1 MTRKDKVLD
10 FILDNAST
18 LSAPK
23 IEALVK
29 LVAIL
34 PQEGEDPNEF
44 KEENV
49 LNPIEQERPV
59 NMSDI
64 THIQFDDSKPLPL
77 NEY

>member
-34 PQEGEDPNEF
+34 PLEGEDPNELR
-44 KEENV
+44 ENEV
-49 LNPIEQERPV
+49 FNPIEEERPL

-64 THIQFDDSKPLPL
+64 THIQFDNNKPQPL
-77 NEY
+77 N